1 MSQPRRPA
9 YPQSSDIGR
18 RGGEK
23 GREKE
28 REEREERRGGEG
40 GGPKRAKRV
49 KGRPKRVYPADKF
62 DFKI

>member
-1 MSQPRRPA
+1 MMSQPRRPA

-23 GREKE
+23 GREE
-28 REEREERRGGEG
+28 REEERRGGEG

-49 KGRPKRVYPADKF
+49 KEIPKRVYPADKF